1 MNLQS
6 LTPVAWVSTGL
17 AALVV
22 ATHMTMTFLHVAPVN
37 PVKVEHETAISRWT
51 EPLFDQNWKLF
62 APDPIAV
69 DQGVLVRARLA
80 DGTET
85 SYVDI
90 VTPYLMDK
98 HHNLLASRAG
108 YQVTGV
114 LTRFLEA
121 RELVVADLSAD
132 EGATAGL
139 FLGPAHL
146 SDADEDDRFI
156 YDQSLR
162 DLRDSALAHL
172 GGDVA
177 AGDVTDVQLRIVQ
190 HEFPRFSQRDDEGLG
205 AISHSTSDWLSIE
218 GASA

>member
-1 MNLQS
+1 MNSQS
-6 LTPVAWVSTGL
+6 LPPVAWVSTGL

-37 PVKVEHETAISRWT
+37 PMKVEHETAVARWT

-69 DQGVLVRARLA
+69 DQGILVRARLA

-85 SYVDI
+85 TFVDI
-90 VTPYLMDK
+90 VTPYLVDK

-121 RELVVADLSAD
+121 RELVVADLDTDDVA
-132 EGATAGL
+132 AAGL
-139 FLGPAHL
+139 FLEAAQL
-146 SDADEDDRFI
+146 ADADEADRFV
-156 YDQSLR
+156 YDQSLL

-172 GGDVA
+172 GA
-177 AGDVTDVQLRIVQ
+177 TAPASEVTALQLRVVQ
-190 HEFPRFSQRDDEGLG
+190 HEFPRFSERDDERLG
-205 AISHSTSDWLSIE
+205 AISHSTSEWLSMS
-218 GASA
+218 GAAA